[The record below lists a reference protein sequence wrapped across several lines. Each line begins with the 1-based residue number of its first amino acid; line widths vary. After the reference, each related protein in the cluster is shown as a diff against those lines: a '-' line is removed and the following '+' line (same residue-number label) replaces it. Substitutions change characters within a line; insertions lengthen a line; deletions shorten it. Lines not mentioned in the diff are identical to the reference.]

1 MKEKGFRNLKIGLT
15 AGSLLVAI
23 VTKSNIDW
31 GSLKNNDIDPVLV
44 KEIFYDLAIG
54 IFSAMILVWFIDEIS
69 ERIRKKNS
77 QEKEKMEIKR
87 FDKVLQC
94 YLNQYKTFY
103 YCVATPL
110 ERRNFDDIEMPENF
124 TLRDMKDLHYSTI
137 LAKERITRSSVS
149 AFLQIE
155 FDLRQQIIS
164 IIEHH
169 EFNYYPKFVDIFLKY
184 IDVSLDYDSRSAILT
199 PSSPSVNGKP
209 WYDNI
214 KDLLENNADEYYE
227 RMKQGEDVG
236 GNIVHPYI
244 FLYEMMN
251 AERDLIN
258 EYQKE
263 IQNLI

>member
-1 MKEKGFRNLKIGLT
+1 MNEKDFRNLKLGLT
-15 AGSLLVAI
+15 VGSLLVAFFA
-23 VTKSNIDW
+23 KSNIDW
-31 GSLKNNDIDPVLV
+31 SNLKNNYIDPVLM

-54 IFSAMILVWFIDEIS
+54 IFSSMVLVWFIDEIS

-87 FDKVLQC
+87 FNIVLQC
-94 YLNQYKTFY
+94 FLKQYITFY
-103 YCVATPL
+103 YCLATPL

-137 LAKERITRSSVS
+137 LPKERISRSSVN

-169 EFNYYPKFVDIFLKY
+169 EFNYYPKFVGIFLKY
-184 IDVSLDYDSRSAILT
+184 IDVSLNYESRSAILT
-199 PSSPSVNGKP
+199 PSSPNVNGKP
-209 WYDNI
+209 WYEFI
-214 KDLLENNADEYYE
+214 KDLLENNADEYYA
-227 RMKQGEDVG
+227 RMKQGEDLS

-251 AERDLIN
+251 KERNLIN